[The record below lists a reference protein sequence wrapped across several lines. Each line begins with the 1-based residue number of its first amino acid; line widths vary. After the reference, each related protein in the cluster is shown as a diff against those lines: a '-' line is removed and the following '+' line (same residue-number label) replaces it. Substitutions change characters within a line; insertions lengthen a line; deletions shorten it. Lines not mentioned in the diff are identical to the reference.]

1 MPKEIERKQRQQK
14 LRTSR
19 ELNKKYKSYS
29 KAIKDLQK
37 KNKKEIPKLGTSE
50 GNLIHRYVQ
59 AMKATEQLADKQC
72 IKLKR
77 RRKT

>member
-1 MPKEIERKQRQQK
+1 MSKENRRQRQQK

-29 KAIKDLQK
+29 KAIKYLQK
-37 KNKKEIPKLGTSE
+37 KNKGKIPPLETSD

-59 AMKATEQLADKQC
+59 AMKATEQLADNEGV
-72 IKLKR
+72 KLKR
-77 RRKT
+77 RKIN